1 MADIKAETIA
11 LAALFQACQQIQR
24 VAYTG
29 YMDDHAAACLLKALI
44 VTDPQTVEDI
54 YNPGQ
59 LLTGFKQ
66 LIESFGSSASDKTS
80 QTIEITRNALKV
92 ISLEANIERNSKV
105 YNRMGSEIDRL
116 KEVMI
121 QDNPDFMSAEP
132 STVLT
137 PENLKEFSSIYQ
149 SLISPNF
156 DKLIIYGEERFLRE
170 SENQEKIR
178 SLLLAAIRAVV
189 LWRQVGGR
197 RRFLIFRRKAILA
210 CARKGAATGNLN

>member
-24 VAYTG
+24 VSYTG
-29 YMDDHAAACLLKALI
+29 YMDDHATACLLRALI
-44 VTDPQTVEDI
+44 VTDPRTVEDI

-66 LIESFGSSASDKTS
+66 LIESFGSSASDKTA
-80 QTIEITRNALKV
+80 QTIEITKNALKI
-92 ISLEANIERNSKV
+92 ISLESSIERNRKIFD
-105 YNRMGSEIDRL
+105 RMGSEIDRL
-116 KEVMI
+116 KSVITEST
-121 QDNPDFMSAEP
+121 PDFMTADT
-132 STVLT
+132 STVLSQ
-137 PENLKEFSSIYQ
+137 ENLKEFSSIYQ

-170 SENQEKIR
+170 TENQEKIR
-178 SLLLAAIRAVV
+178 ALLLSAIRAVV

-197 RRFLIFRRKAILA
+197 RRFLIFRRKAILE